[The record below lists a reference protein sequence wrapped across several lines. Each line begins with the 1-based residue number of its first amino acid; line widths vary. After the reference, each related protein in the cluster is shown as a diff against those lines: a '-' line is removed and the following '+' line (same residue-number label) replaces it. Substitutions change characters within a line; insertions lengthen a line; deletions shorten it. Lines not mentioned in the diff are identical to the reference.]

1 MKLDKNKLGIY
12 ANKISTT
19 EVTLTEER
27 KKHIFENHRKDFQ
40 RILKNIKKGISYPDE
55 IIEDIKN
62 LDTVFYI
69 SKLEMNNLNIVIK
82 LNTKQDKNHPKN
94 SIMTAWIIRDKN
106 LAKLRNKNKIIYKR
120 E

>member
-1 MKLDKNKLGIY
+1 MKLDKSKLGKY
-12 ANKISTT
+12 ANQISTI

-27 KKHIFENHRKDFQ
+27 KRHILENHSKDFNI
-40 RILKNIKKGISYPDE
+40 ILKNIKNGILYPDE

-69 SKLEMNNLNIVIK
+69 SKLKINNLNIVIK
-82 LNTKQDKNHPKN
+82 LNTTHDEKHPKN

-106 LAKLRNKNKIIYKR
+106 LSYNYNTI
-120 E
+120 